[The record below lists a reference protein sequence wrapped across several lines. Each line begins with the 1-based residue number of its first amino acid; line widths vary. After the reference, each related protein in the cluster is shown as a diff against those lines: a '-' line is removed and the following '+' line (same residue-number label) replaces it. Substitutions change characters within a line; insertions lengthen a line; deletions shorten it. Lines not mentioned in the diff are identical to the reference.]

1 MISERILSTAVST
14 LGGRYLKLDPRDDV
28 ELPAPQ
34 PGKQYLLYMH
44 VPFCE
49 SLCPYCSFNRF
60 PFARERA
67 VPYFEQMRSELRM
80 LADKGYSFE
89 EVYVGGGTP
98 TIMVDELAATITL
111 ARELF
116 PQIRDASIETN
127 PNHLSAEY
135 LAPLEGLVQRVSVG
149 VQSFDDGMLTQMGRL
164 QKYGNAEQTLERMQG
179 ICDAGLF
186 HSLNVD
192 MIFNLP
198 TQTPEMLTHD
208 IACAQASGANQV
220 TFYPLMVS
228 PVSRASIEATMGH
241 VEQRTEEAFYHQVFD
256 AFCAG
261 QDAEWV
267 PSSCYTFSR
276 EKGQM
281 IDEYVV
287 NYEEYAAVGSGGMG
301 YLGGQLY
308 VNSFSLADYARRIE
322 SGRTSTM
329 GRIAFSR
336 RDEMRYRFMM
346 DLFGLRLD
354 QQAWRERF
362 GVDVKHGLPAE
373 YAFMKANGAFQRNT
387 DEELTL
393 TPKGRY
399 LMVAMMRQF
408 FIGVNGLRDQA
419 RAALPGDEHA
429 LVFGR

>member
-1 MISERILSTAVST
+1 MISERILSNAVSI
-14 LGGRYLKLDPRDDV
+14 LGGRYLKLKPRDDV
-28 ELPAPQ
+28 ELSSPQ
-34 PGKQYLLYMH
+34 PGKHYLLYLH

-67 VPYFEQMRSELRM
+67 VPYFNHMRNELRM
-80 LADKGYSFE
+80 LADKGFSFE

-98 TIMVDELAATITL
+98 TIMMDELAKTITL

-116 PQIRDASIETN
+116 PQIRNASIETN

-149 VQSFDDGMLTQMGRL
+149 VQSFDDGMLAQMGRL
-164 QKYGNAEQTLERMQG
+164 EKYGDAEQILKRIQS

-198 TQTPEMLTHD
+198 TQTTQMLAHD
-208 IACAQASGANQV
+208 IDCAKASGANQV

-261 QDAEWV
+261 SDAEFV

-287 NYEEYAAVGSGGMG
+287 NYEEYAAVGSGGMS
-301 YLGGQLY
+301 YLDGKLF
-308 VNSFSLADYARRIE
+308 VNTFSLADYARRIE
-322 SGRTSTM
+322 SGHTSAM
-329 GRIAFSR
+329 GCIAFSKT
-336 RDEMRYRFMM
+336 DEMRYRFMM

-354 QQAWRERF
+354 RQAWRERF
-362 GVDVKHGLPAE
+362 GHDVKHSLPAE
-373 YAFMKANGAFQRNT
+373 YTFMKANGAFDSNT

-419 RAALPGDEHA
+419 RASLPGDEHA
-429 LVFGR
+429 LIFER

>member
-1 MISERILSTAVST
+1 MLSERMLSKVVST
-14 LGGRYLKLDPRDDV
+14 LSGRYLKLDQRDDV
-28 ELPAPQ
+28 ELGSPK
-34 PGKQYLLYMH
+34 PGRHYLLYMH

-67 VPYFEQMRSELRM
+67 VPYFEQMREELRM
-80 LADKGYSFE
+80 LADRGFVFE
-89 EVYVGGGTP
+89 EAYIGGGTP
-98 TIMVDELAATITL
+98 TIMMDELAQTIRL

-116 PQIRDASIETN
+116 PQIRDVSIETN
-127 PNHLSAEY
+127 PNHLSEVY
-135 LAPLEGLVQRVSVG
+135 LAPVAGLVQRVSVG
-149 VQSFDDGMLTQMGRL
+149 VQSFDDGMLLAMGRL
-164 QKYGNAEQTLERMQG
+164 QKYGNAQETLARIQSTCE
-179 ICDAGLF
+179 AGLF

-198 TQTPEMLTHD
+198 TQTTEMVARD
-208 IACAQASGANQV
+208 IECAKASGANQV

-228 PVSRASIEATMGH
+228 PVSRASIESAMGH
-241 VEQRTEEAFYHQVFD
+241 VDPRAEEAFYHQIFD
-256 AFCAG
+256 AFCSGA
-261 QDAEWV
+261 DAEFV

-281 IDEYVV
+281 IDEYVI
-287 NYEEYAAVGSGGMG
+287 NFEEYAAVGSGGMG
-301 YLGGQLY
+301 YLDGRLF
-308 VNSFSLADYARRIE
+308 VNTFSLADYARRIE
-322 SGRTSTM
+322 RGRLSVM
-329 GRIAFSR
+329 GRIAFKP

-354 QQAWRERF
+354 RRAWRTRF
-362 GVDVKHGLPAE
+362 GCDVARGLPAE
-373 YAFMKANGAFQRNT
+373 YGFMCANGAFDKNT
-387 DEELTL
+387 RDELTL
-393 TPKGRY
+393 TPRGRY